1 MSWIRKTVRLCSFCV
16 FSWVNDSL
24 CHFVMMRR
32 WNSSSLSIN
41 KIICRHLGQS
51 HYKLIFKLD
60 LQHSV
65 FTELGYHE
73 QINILRNME
82 LEKEKNE
89 NRRKSR
95 RKSSYKSRYKK
106 SFNSKM
112 LEVISNGY
120 NLTVIGRFQ

>member
-1 MSWIRKTVRLCSFCV
+1 M
-16 FSWVNDSL
+16 
-24 CHFVMMRR
+24 
-32 WNSSSLSIN
+32 
-41 KIICRHLGQS
+41 
-51 HYKLIFKLD
+51 
-60 LQHSV
+60 

-95 RKSSYKSRYKK
+95 RKSSYKNRYKK

-112 LEVISNGY
+112 LEVIFNASG
-120 NLTVIGRFQ
+120 NLFDVWPSLGPSLNRFCSSSGL